1 MLQRYYVELYKL
13 KDDEFKKICRYFIE
27 KLKDFLFDYEG
38 NLHEDFKFKEILDDE
53 GDVLSF
59 GFLMNGKE
67 VGLYFNFFYALED
80 EPNKKITNIK
90 YVFPNGDNLNVFNF
104 GDIVVDYRYIDGN
117 IIGDSIKLKKGTP
130 F

>member
-38 NLHEDFKFKEILDDE
+38 NLDEDFKFKETLDDE
-53 GDVLSF
+53 GGVLNF

-67 VGLYFNFFYALED
+67 VGLQFNFFYTLED

-90 YVFPNGDNLNVFNF
+90 YVFPNGESLHVFNF
-104 GDIVVDYRYIDGN
+104 GDIVVVYRDIDGN
-117 IIGDSIKLKKGTP
+117 IIGDSIKLKKETP